1 MLGRAVE
8 EKLVNSQAEWLRD
21 NIRYYQSCYIELIFL
36 ISQYSGTE
44 NIYSCKV
51 WFYTGS
57 KRDYKKLLVF
67 LAQ

>member
-21 NIRYYQSCYIELIFL
+21 NVRYYQSCYIELIFL

-51 WFYTGS
+51 
-57 KRDYKKLLVF
+57 
-67 LAQ
+67 